1 MYNTHFD
8 LQSFLGKTPLVYNT
22 HWYLEFLV
30 AKIHQNLT
38 FGHVSTK
45 NKNMYSLHYG
55 LNKHFLKVFKANART
70 CSYINQ
76 NINSYEKNQNYK
88 QVLMSIEYISI
99 ERKTD
104 MDITTKAGVDET
116 FRRVSKVI

>member
-1 MYNTHFD
+1 
-8 LQSFLGKTPLVYNT
+8 
-22 HWYLEFLV
+22 
-30 AKIHQNLT
+30 
-38 FGHVSTK
+38 
-45 NKNMYSLHYG
+45 MYSLNYG
-55 LNKHFLKVFKANART
+55 FNKHFLKVFKANART

-88 QVLMSIEYISI
+88 QVLMSIDYISI